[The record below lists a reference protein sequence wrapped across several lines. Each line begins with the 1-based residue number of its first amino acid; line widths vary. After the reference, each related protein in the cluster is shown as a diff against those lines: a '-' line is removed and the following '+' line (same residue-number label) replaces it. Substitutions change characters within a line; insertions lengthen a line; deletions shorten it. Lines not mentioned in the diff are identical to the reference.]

1 MGKRLFREKVIMD
14 AMQKGIIKAMVD
26 AKRYIFYFDVIHE
39 LTREQFQE
47 TFETNDFDLL
57 ESSHLET
64 CCAVLNKLYDGMCEE
79 NAFDDVAIVVNDIKH
94 LCSNL
99 FDQPIS
105 VELQKQYESNYM
117 GIFMN
122 IIKAFAL
129 KGVPVYLIAKSGN

>member
-1 MGKRLFREKVIMD
+1 MD

-26 AKRYIFYFDVIHE
+26 AKRYIFYFDVVNE

-64 CCAVLNKLYDGMCEE
+64 CCAVLNKLYDGMSEE
-79 NAFDDVAIVVNDIKH
+79 KAFDNVAIVVNDIKH
-94 LCSNL
+94 LGSNL

-105 VELQKQYESNYM
+105 VELQKQYESRYM
-117 GIFMN
+117 DIFMN

-129 KGVPVYLIAKSGN
+129 KGVPVYLVAKSRN

>member
-1 MGKRLFREKVIMD
+1 
-14 AMQKGIIKAMVD
+14 MQKNIIKAMVD

-64 CCAVLNKLYDGMCEE
+64 CCAVLNKLYDGMSEE
-79 NAFDDVAIVVNDIKH
+79 KAFDDVAIVVNDIKH
-94 LCSNL
+94 LGSNL

-105 VELQKQYESNYM
+105 VELQKQYESRYM

-129 KGVPVYLIAKSGN
+129 KGVPVYLVAKSGN

>member
-1 MGKRLFREKVIMD
+1 MD
-14 AMQKGIIKAMVD
+14 AMQKNIIKAMVD

-64 CCAVLNKLYDGMCEE
+64 CCAVLNKLYDGMSEE
-79 NAFDDVAIVVNDIKH
+79 KAFDDVAIVVNDIKH
-94 LCSNL
+94 LSSNL

-105 VELQKQYESNYM
+105 VELQKQYESRYM
-117 GIFMN
+117 DIFMN
-122 IIKAFAL
+122 IIKDFAL
-129 KGVPVYLIAKSGN
+129 KGVPVYLVAKSGN

>member
-47 TFETNDFDLL
+47 MFETNDFDLL

-94 LCSNL
+94 LGSNL
-99 FDQPIS
+99 YDQPIS
-105 VELQKQYESNYM
+105 VELQKQYESRYM

-129 KGVPVYLIAKSGN
+129 KGVPVYLVAKSGN

>member
-1 MGKRLFREKVIMD
+1 MD
-14 AMQKGIIKAMVD
+14 AMQTGIIKAMVD
-26 AKRYIFYFDVIHE
+26 AKRYIFYFDVVNE

-64 CCAVLNKLYDGMCEE
+64 CCAVLNKLYDGMSEE
-79 NAFDDVAIVVNDIKH
+79 KAFDNVAIVVNDIKH
-94 LCSNL
+94 LGSNL

-105 VELQKQYESNYM
+105 VELQKQYESRYM
-117 GIFMN
+117 DIFMN

-129 KGVPVYLIAKSGN
+129 KGVPVYLVAKSRN

>member
-1 MGKRLFREKVIMD
+1 
-14 AMQKGIIKAMVD
+14 MQKDMIKAMVD
-26 AKRYIFYFDVIHE
+26 AKRYIFYFDIVHE

-79 NAFDDVAIVVNDIKH
+79 NAFNDVAIVVNDIKH
-94 LCSNL
+94 LSSNL
-99 FDQPIS
+99 YDQSIS
-105 VELQKQYESNYM
+105 AELQKQYESRYM

-129 KGVPVYLIAKSGN
+129 KGVPVYLVAKSEN

>member
-1 MGKRLFREKVIMD
+1 MD

-47 TFETNDFDLL
+47 MFETNDFDLL

-79 NAFDDVAIVVNDIKH
+79 NAFNDVAIVVNDIKY
-94 LCSNL
+94 LGSNL
-99 FDQPIS
+99 YDQPIS
-105 VELQKQYESNYM
+105 VELQKQYESRYM

-129 KGVPVYLIAKSGN
+129 KGVPVYLVAKSGN

>member
-1 MGKRLFREKVIMD
+1 MGKRLFLERVIMD
-14 AMQKGIIKAMVD
+14 AMQKGMIKAMVD
-26 AKRYIFYFDVIHE
+26 AKRYIFYFDIVHE

-64 CCAVLNKLYDGMCEE
+64 CCAVLNKLYNGMCEE
-79 NAFDDVAIVVNDIKH
+79 NAFNDVAIVVNDIKH
-94 LCSNL
+94 LSSNL
-99 FDQPIS
+99 YDQSIS
-105 VELQKQYESNYM
+105 AELQKQYESRYM

-129 KGVPVYLIAKSGN
+129 KGVPVYLVAKSEN

>member
-1 MGKRLFREKVIMD
+1 MGKGLFRERVIMD

-26 AKRYIFYFDVIHE
+26 AKRYIFYFDVVHE

-64 CCAVLNKLYDGMCEE
+64 CCAVLNKLYDGMSEE

-94 LCSNL
+94 LGSNL
-99 FDQPIS
+99 FEQPIS
-105 VELQKQYESNYM
+105 VELQKQYESRYM

-129 KGVPVYLIAKSGN
+129 KGVPVYLVAKSGN

>member
-1 MGKRLFREKVIMD
+1 MD
-14 AMQKGIIKAMVD
+14 AMQKDIIKAMVD
-26 AKRYIFYFDVIHE
+26 AKRYIFYFDVVNE

-57 ESSHLET
+57 KSSHLET

-94 LCSNL
+94 LGSNL

-105 VELQKQYESNYM
+105 VELQKQYESRYM
-117 GIFMN
+117 DIFMN

-129 KGVPVYLIAKSGN
+129 KGVPVYLVAKSEN

>member
-1 MGKRLFREKVIMD
+1 MD

-26 AKRYIFYFDVIHE
+26 AKRYIFYFDVVNE

-64 CCAVLNKLYDGMCEE
+64 CCAILNKLYDGMCEE

-94 LCSNL
+94 LGSNL
-99 FDQPIS
+99 YDQPIS
-105 VELQKQYESNYM
+105 VELQKQYESRYM
-117 GIFMN
+117 DIFMN

-129 KGVPVYLIAKSGN
+129 KGVPVYLVAKSGN

>member
-1 MGKRLFREKVIMD
+1 MD
-14 AMQKGIIKAMVD
+14 AMQKGMIKAMVD
-26 AKRYIFYFDVIHE
+26 AKRYIFYFDIVHE

-64 CCAVLNKLYDGMCEE
+64 CCAVLNKLYNGMCEE
-79 NAFDDVAIVVNDIKH
+79 NAFNDVAIVVNDIKH
-94 LCSNL
+94 LSSNL
-99 FDQPIS
+99 YDQSIS
-105 VELQKQYESNYM
+105 AELQKQYESRYM

-129 KGVPVYLIAKSGN
+129 KGVPVYLVAKSEN

>member
-1 MGKRLFREKVIMD
+1 
-14 AMQKGIIKAMVD
+14 MQKGIIKAMVD
-26 AKRYIFYFDVIHE
+26 AKRYIFYFDVVNE

-64 CCAVLNKLYDGMCEE
+64 CCAVLNKLYDGMSEE
-79 NAFDDVAIVVNDIKH
+79 KTFDDVAIVVNDIEH
-94 LCSNL
+94 LGSNL

-105 VELQKQYESNYM
+105 VELQKQYESRYM
-117 GIFMN
+117 DIFMN

-129 KGVPVYLIAKSGN
+129 KGVPVYLVAKSGN

>member
-1 MGKRLFREKVIMD
+1 
-14 AMQKGIIKAMVD
+14 MQKNIIKAMVD

-47 TFETNDFDLL
+47 MFETNDFDLL

-94 LCSNL
+94 LGSNL
-99 FDQPIS
+99 YDQPIS
-105 VELQKQYESNYM
+105 VELQKQYESRYM

-129 KGVPVYLIAKSGN
+129 KGVPVYLVAKSGN

>member
-1 MGKRLFREKVIMD
+1 MD
-14 AMQKGIIKAMVD
+14 AMQKNIIKAMVD
-26 AKRYIFYFDVIHE
+26 AKRYIFYFDVVNE

-64 CCAVLNKLYDGMCEE
+64 CCAVLNKLYDGMSEE
-79 NAFDDVAIVVNDIKH
+79 KAFDNVAIVVNDIKH
-94 LCSNL
+94 LGSNL

-105 VELQKQYESNYM
+105 VELQKQYESRYM
-117 GIFMN
+117 DIFMN

-129 KGVPVYLIAKSGN
+129 KGVPVYLVAKSRN

>member
-1 MGKRLFREKVIMD
+1 MD

-47 TFETNDFDLL
+47 MFETNDFDLL
-57 ESSHLET
+57 EFSHLET

-94 LCSNL
+94 LGSNL
-99 FDQPIS
+99 YDQPIS
-105 VELQKQYESNYM
+105 VELQKQYESRYM
-117 GIFMN
+117 DIFMN

-129 KGVPVYLIAKSGN
+129 KGVPVYLVAKSGN

>member
-1 MGKRLFREKVIMD
+1 MD
-14 AMQKGIIKAMVD
+14 AMQKNIIKAMVD

-64 CCAVLNKLYDGMCEE
+64 CCAVLNKLYDGMSEE
-79 NAFDDVAIVVNDIKH
+79 KAFDDVAIVVNDIKH
-94 LCSNL
+94 LGSNL

-105 VELQKQYESNYM
+105 VELQKQYESRYM

-129 KGVPVYLIAKSGN
+129 KGVPVYLVAKSGN

>member
-1 MGKRLFREKVIMD
+1 MD

-57 ESSHLET
+57 EFSRLET
-64 CCAVLNKLYDGMCEE
+64 CCAVLNKLYDGMSEE
-79 NAFDDVAIVVNDIKH
+79 KAFDDVAIVVNDIKH
-94 LCSNL
+94 LGSNL

-105 VELQKQYESNYM
+105 VELQKQYESRYM
-117 GIFMN
+117 DIFMN

-129 KGVPVYLIAKSGN
+129 KGVPVYLVAKSGN

>member
-1 MGKRLFREKVIMD
+1 
-14 AMQKGIIKAMVD
+14 MQKGIIKAMVD
-26 AKRYIFYFDVIHE
+26 AKRYIFYFDVVNE

-64 CCAVLNKLYDGMCEE
+64 CCAVLNKLYDGMSEE
-79 NAFDDVAIVVNDIKH
+79 KAFDNVAIVVNDIKH
-94 LCSNL
+94 LGSNL

-105 VELQKQYESNYM
+105 VELQKQYESRYM
-117 GIFMN
+117 DIFMN

-129 KGVPVYLIAKSGN
+129 KGVPVYLVAKSRN

>member
-1 MGKRLFREKVIMD
+1 MD

-26 AKRYIFYFDVIHE
+26 AKRYIFYFDVVHE

-79 NAFDDVAIVVNDIKH
+79 NAFDDVSIVVNDIKH
-94 LCSNL
+94 LGSNL

-105 VELQKQYESNYM
+105 VELQKQYESRYM

-129 KGVPVYLIAKSGN
+129 KGVPVYLVAKSGN

>member
-1 MGKRLFREKVIMD
+1 MD

-47 TFETNDFDLL
+47 MFETNDFDLL

-64 CCAVLNKLYDGMCEE
+64 CCAVLNKLYDGMCEAE
-79 NAFDDVAIVVNDIKH
+79 SFDDVAIVVNDIKH
-94 LCSNL
+94 LGSNL
-99 FDQPIS
+99 YDQLIS
-105 VELQKQYESNYM
+105 VELQKQYESRYM

-129 KGVPVYLIAKSGN
+129 KGVPVYLVAKSGN

>member
-1 MGKRLFREKVIMD
+1 
-14 AMQKGIIKAMVD
+14 MQKGIIKAMVD
-26 AKRYIFYFDVIHE
+26 AKRYIFYFDVVKE

-64 CCAVLNKLYDGMCEE
+64 CCAVLNKLYDGMSEE
-79 NAFDDVAIVVNDIKH
+79 KAFDDVAIVVNDIEH
-94 LCSNL
+94 LGSNL

-105 VELQKQYESNYM
+105 VELQKQYESRYM

-122 IIKAFAL
+122 IIKAFEL
-129 KGVPVYLIAKSGN
+129 KGVPVYLVGKSRN

>member
-1 MGKRLFREKVIMD
+1 
-14 AMQKGIIKAMVD
+14 MQKGIIKAMVD

-47 TFETNDFDLL
+47 IFETNDFDLL

-94 LCSNL
+94 LGSNL
-99 FDQPIS
+99 YNQPIS
-105 VELQKQYESNYM
+105 VELQKQYESRYM

-129 KGVPVYLIAKSGN
+129 KGVPVYLVAKSGN

>member
-1 MGKRLFREKVIMD
+1 MD
-14 AMQKGIIKAMVD
+14 AMQKSIIKAMVD

-64 CCAVLNKLYDGMCEE
+64 CCAVLNKLYDGMSEE
-79 NAFDDVAIVVNDIKH
+79 KAFDDVAIVVNDIKH
-94 LCSNL
+94 LGSNL

-105 VELQKQYESNYM
+105 VELQKQYESRYM

-129 KGVPVYLIAKSGN
+129 KGVPVYLVAKSGN

>member
-1 MGKRLFREKVIMD
+1 MD

-26 AKRYIFYFDVIHE
+26 AKRYIFYFDVVHE

-47 TFETNDFDLL
+47 MFETNDFDLL

-79 NAFDDVAIVVNDIKH
+79 NTFDDVAIVVNDIKH
-94 LCSNL
+94 LGSNL
-99 FDQPIS
+99 YDQPVS
-105 VELQKQYESNYM
+105 VELQKQYESRYM

-129 KGVPVYLIAKSGN
+129 KGVPVYLVAKSGN

>member
-1 MGKRLFREKVIMD
+1 MD

-26 AKRYIFYFDVIHE
+26 AKRYIFYFDVVNE

-57 ESSHLET
+57 EFSHLET
-64 CCAVLNKLYDGMCEE
+64 CCAVLNKLYDGMSEE
-79 NAFDDVAIVVNDIKH
+79 KAFDDVAIVVNDIKH
-94 LCSNL
+94 LSSNL

-105 VELQKQYESNYM
+105 VELQKQYESRYM
-117 GIFMN
+117 DIFMN

-129 KGVPVYLIAKSGN
+129 KGVPVYLVAKSRN

>member
-1 MGKRLFREKVIMD
+1 MD

-26 AKRYIFYFDVIHE
+26 AKRYIFYFDVVHE

-94 LCSNL
+94 LGSNL
-99 FDQPIS
+99 YDQPIS
-105 VELQKQYESNYM
+105 VELQKQYESRYM

-129 KGVPVYLIAKSGN
+129 KGVPVYLVAKSGDNNG